1 MIVSDG
7 KVIAIHTV
15 NVDGTTIK
23 GDGVK
28 QPLSID
34 ESKLPQYSVVAG
46 NSNIAVSKSVQDNIV
61 TFSLSA
67 AGGGSGSETYESAD
81 EYVVV
86 NNVNSTIGLAKD
98 FVNSASNGYSALQ
111 VIQNNSATWERG
123 TTYEPGEN
131 ISITDENVISGR
143 DWTSELNTKVNADS
157 FNTWSAGVESSA
169 ANLSAAIDGLPKPKY
184 YDDVSATVAENSAN
198 WDSVYYTVDSYSAD
212 WNEVSAKVDKTLFE
226 TWSTSVESS
235 AAQMS
240 AYIKSQEEYWNNS
253 SYNVISTTPE
263 LLKVETNYDEET
275 RETTFNLSATEP
287 KSYSAGDGI
296 NIDDTVISANPDN
309 KSIVINDSELVATE
323 QVYKTSYRPEE
334 CSDTCYCNDNGLSL
348 YDNQEGTH
356 WAYFD
361 TEHYTLTIKSCQF
374 ENDSEYIDGDKVT
387 VSYFLN
393 GRQRSIIVPLSGN
406 TSDAITINVRD
417 LMLAD
422 YFEATGKE
430 GNFKEMWGGASARIY
445 LSSEHTD
452 KSAKVDYSL
461 SPNAMS
467 SQYETVITEND
478 LTLDGT
484 NNVTKIDGYNIID
497 TTYTADSGISI
508 SDDNGIAVKND
519 GETIKL
525 NDENQLYTD
534 FKTLSADNG
543 LTNEAGII
551 KIDTSSLS
559 ANTQYV
565 ATVDDAGNFA
575 WVSASSGTIYSAGN
589 WIDSDEI
596 RNGIIAVSGQKTLK
610 TQLPL
615 YFSADATD
623 QNTVWIC
630 YDDTEKEKTA
640 KAILI
645 ANGFKGGTYYDN
657 EAGISAT
664 IPASDINAEYKFHFA
679 RQMGVQI
686 NINAKF
692 IAHGSANDMIGKVG
706 FGAVSVSGQ
715 AITNEITYS
724 MIGALGEQYYA
735 ASTIARVAAENFP
748 EAGIDLSFKFLGD
761 ADFLKEIQNPCISLH
776 EIVDEA

>member
-34 ESKLPQYSVVAG
+34 KSKLPQYSVVAG
-46 NSNIAVSKSVQDNIV
+46 NSNIAVSESVHDNIV

-67 AGGGSGSETYESAD
+67 AGGGSGSKTYEPAD

-98 FVNSASNGYSALQ
+98 FVNSASSGYSALQ

-198 WDSVYYTVDSYSAD
+198 WDSVYYTVDSYSAG

-226 TWSTSVESS
+226 TWSTSVETS

-253 SYNVISTTPE
+253 SYNVISTTPK
-263 LLKVETNYDEET
+263 LLKVETKYDGKT

-287 KSYSAGDGI
+287 KSYSAGD
-296 NIDDTVISANPDN
+296 
-309 KSIVINDSELVATE
+309 
-323 QVYKTSYRPEE
+323 
-334 CSDTCYCNDNGLSL
+334 
-348 YDNQEGTH
+348 
-356 WAYFD
+356 
-361 TEHYTLTIKSCQF
+361 
-374 ENDSEYIDGDKVT
+374 
-387 VSYFLN
+387 
-393 GRQRSIIVPLSGN
+393 
-406 TSDAITINVRD
+406 
-417 LMLAD
+417 
-422 YFEATGKE
+422 
-430 GNFKEMWGGASARIY
+430 
-445 LSSEHTD
+445 
-452 KSAKVDYSL
+452 
-461 SPNAMS
+461 
-467 SQYETVITEND
+467 
-478 LTLDGT
+478 
-484 NNVTKIDGYNIID
+484 
-497 TTYTADSGISI
+497 GISI

-525 NDENQLYTD
+525 NDKNQLYTD

-543 LTNEAGII
+543 LTNDAGII

-565 ATVDDAGNFA
+565 ATVNDAGNFA
-575 WVSASSGTIYSAGN
+575 WVSATSGTIYSAGN
-589 WIDSDEI
+589 WIDSNEI

-657 EAGISAT
+657 GAGISAT
-664 IPASDINAEYKFHFA
+664 IPASDINAEYTFHFA

-692 IAHGSANDMIGKVG
+692 IAHNSAKDMIGKVG
-706 FGAVSVSGQ
+706 FGAVSVSGK

-748 EAGIDLSFKFLGD
+748 EDGIDLSFKFLGD
-761 ADFLKEIQNPCISLH
+761 TDFLEKIQNPCISLH